1 MCRHAGAPAF
11 SASIGRIGS
20 SWTPLAP
27 MAATAEARQSS
38 FFNRRLMAISQIA
51 AALMKIWLAGPVI
64 RALMSAFSALSC
76 LSPPREDVG
85 VEQ

>member
-1 MCRHAGAPAF
+1 
-11 SASIGRIGS
+11 
-20 SWTPLAP
+20 
-27 MAATAEARQSS
+27 
-38 FFNRRLMAISQIA
+38 MAISQIA